1 MIGHGQHIEEHGSLF
16 SDWDAENRSAAQQI
30 LSSITTFEFILVFLM
45 AYQYLSHLSGITIPQ
60 LQSSTLDIIE
70 AHGMIKSIKD
80 VYQRERENMEVGYK
94 AIYDH
99 AVRMADQV
107 GFISSMPR
115 IAKRQQH
122 RSNAPAES
130 PFDYYNRNVAIPFL
144 DHISSNLNTQFSVM
158 AVTASSLLGLV
169 PAIICTRDVD
179 IEDALKIYSN
189 HLPSPELVRQ
199 ELKHWKYEKMP
210 EDKRPASVATAIK
223 ECDPMYFL
231 NLRTLLQIACTLPV
245 TSCECERSTKTPS

>member
-1 MIGHGQHIEEHGSLF
+1 MLRNMAASLVIGMQKIAVH
-16 SDWDAENRSAAQQI
+16 AAQQI
-30 LSSITTFEFILVFLM
+30 LSSITTFEFILVFLL
-45 AYQYLSHLSGITIPQ
+45 AYQYLSHLSGVTIQ

-80 VYQRERENMEVGYK
+80 VYQRERENMEVGFK

-107 GFISSMPR
+107 GVFPSMPR

-169 PAIICTRDVD
+169 PAVICTRDMD
-179 IEDALKIYSN
+179 IEDALK
-189 HLPSPELVRQ
+189 
-199 ELKHWKYEKMP
+199 M
-210 EDKRPASVATAIK
+210 
-223 ECDPMYFL
+223 
-231 NLRTLLQIACTLPV
+231 
-245 TSCECERSTKTPS
+245 